1 LPPCA
6 ADAVGYGWRVESVAG
21 TNGDRPVAVR
31 ARPAAL
37 ALKRSFDV
45 CAAAAGLVVLSPVLA
60 ALAAVVLVEDGM
72 PVLFRQERAGLDGEP
87 FTILKFRTMIRD
99 AHAHGDGFAVN
110 EGDDRIL
117 RSGDFYRRYGL
128 DELPQLWNVLRGEM
142 SIIGP
147 RPTLMEQVER
157 YTPRQRVRLRMR
169 PGVTGWSQ
177 IHGRTSIPWSR
188 RIELDVW
195 YVEHWSLRLDAR
207 ILWRTL
213 HQMTRPGETY
223 KGATGGWDL

>member
-1 LPPCA
+1 M
-6 ADAVGYGWRVESVAG
+6 ESVAP
-21 TNGDRPVAVR
+21 TNGDRPLPAS

-37 ALKRSFDV
+37 AVKRAADV
-45 CAAAAGLVVLSPVLA
+45 ALAVTGIVVLSPVLA
-60 ALAAVVLVEDGM
+60 ALAAVIVVEDGL

-99 AHAHGDGFAVN
+99 AHAQGAGMAVN
-110 EGDDRIL
+110 EGDARIL
-117 RSGDFYRRYGL
+117 RSGDLYRRFGL

-142 SIIGP
+142 SLIGP
-147 RPTLMEQVER
+147 RPTLLEQVAA

-169 PGVTGWSQ
+169 PGLTGWSQ

-188 RIELDVW
+188 RIELDNW
-195 YVEHWSLRLDAR
+195 YVENWSLRLDAR
-207 ILWRTL
+207 ILVRTIG
-213 HQMTRPGETY
+213 QMMRPAQTY

>member
-1 LPPCA
+1 
-6 ADAVGYGWRVESVAG
+6 VESVVG
-21 TNGDRPVAVR
+21 TNGDRPAAEA
-31 ARPAAL
+31 ARPLELAVKRTVDTAL
-37 ALKRSFDV
+37 
-45 CAAAAGLVVLSPVLA
+45 AAAGLVVLSPVLA
-60 ALAAVVLVEDGM
+60 ALAAVILVEDGR
-72 PVLFRQERAGLDGEP
+72 PVLFRQERAGRDGKP
-87 FTILKFRTMIRD
+87 FTIFKFRTMIRD
-99 AHAHGDGFAVN
+99 AHAHGDGYAVN

-117 RSGDFYRRYGL
+117 RSGDFYRRFGL

-142 SIIGP
+142 SLIGP
-147 RPTLMEQVER
+147 RPTLVDQVER
-157 YTPRQRVRLRMR
+157 YTARQRVRLRMR

-213 HQMTRPGETY
+213 GQMTRPEDTY